1 MAKYCGWEYIGVND
15 KNELCIEVGKTTIKY
30 KVLHIIE
37 FDSDRKRM
45 SVILEKNDRI
55 FVYCKGAD
63 NVILKRLKNKN
74 TKRCKVVNERI
85 EEWSQ

>member
-15 KNELCIEVGKTTIKY
+15 NNELCIQIGKTTLKY

-45 SVILEKNDRI
+45 SVIL
-55 FVYCKGAD
+55 
-63 NVILKRLKNKN
+63 
-74 TKRCKVVNERI
+74 
-85 EEWSQ
+85 